1 MNLVEMITGQLS
13 NDAVLGSLGS
23 LIGADS
29 RQTKSATAA
38 AVPALLSG
46 LSKLASTDNGAGQ
59 IASALGGLD
68 MGMLGNL
75 AGLFGGSNASRA
87 ADMGGSLLGSL
98 FGNAGTSM
106 LVNALASFLGMKPG
120 MTKTLLTYLA
130 PVVLGQVASSFKGGK
145 IDARGVQSL
154 LSSQASNITG
164 ALPKGLSLGDFV
176 SAATG
181 AVAGGGHHDERRGEE
196 RRSTH
201 VDHSHSHSQ
210 TRREPEPT
218 GSGFPAWLPLLL
230 LPLLGLGAW
239 WYMNNSAKKPAGNQM
254 AAPNVQMPR
263 SVEPAREIEV
273 KPADSGLELPANLGD
288 AVKIGEDL
296 TGLFGSLTKTL
307 GGVTDAASAES
318 IVPTLKD
325 LLPTLTSIKDR
336 TAALPDAGRAAVK
349 ETVGKGMGSLTGLI
363 EKVMAIPGVGEI
375 LGPVVNPM
383 VEVLK
388 ALGV

>member
-13 NDAVLGSLGS
+13 NEAVLGSLGS

-38 AVPALLSG
+38 AVPALLGG
-46 LSKLASTDNGAGQ
+46 LAKLASSDNGAGQ

-75 AGLFGGSNASRA
+75 AGLFGGSNASKA

-130 PVVLGQVASSFKGGK
+130 PVVLGQLAGTFKGGK

-181 AVAGGGHHDERRGEE
+181 AVAGGGHHDERR
-196 RRSTH
+196 STH
-201 VDHSHSHSQ
+201 ADHSHSHSQ
-210 TRREPEPT
+210 TRREPEPA

-263 SVEPAREIEV
+263 AAEPAREIEV
-273 KPADSGLELPANLGD
+273 KPADTGLELPANLGD

-296 TGLFGSLTKTL
+296 TGLFGTLTKTL

-318 IVPTLKD
+318 VVPSLKD

-349 ETVGKGMGSLTGLI
+349 ETVGKGMGSLTELI
-363 EKVMAIPGVGEI
+363 EKVMAIPGVGAI

>member
-13 NDAVLGSLGS
+13 NEAVLGSLGS

-38 AVPALLSG
+38 AVPALLGG
-46 LSKLASTDNGAGQ
+46 LAKLASSDNGAGQ

-75 AGLFGGSNASRA
+75 AGLFGGSNASKA

-130 PVVLGQVASSFKGGK
+130 PVVLGQLAGTFKGGK

-181 AVAGGGHHDERRGEE
+181 AVAGGGHHDERR
-196 RRSTH
+196 STH
-201 VDHSHSHSQ
+201 ADHSHSHSQ
-210 TRREPEPT
+210 TRREPEPA

-263 SVEPAREIEV
+263 AVEPAREIEV
-273 KPADSGLELPANLGD
+273 KPADTGLELPANLGD

-296 TGLFGSLTKTL
+296 TGLFGTLTKTL

-318 IVPTLKD
+318 VVPSLKD

-349 ETVGKGMGSLTGLI
+349 ETVGKGMGSLTELI
-363 EKVMAIPGVGEI
+363 EKVMAIPGVGAI

>member
-13 NDAVLGSLGS
+13 NEAVLGSLGS

-38 AVPALLSG
+38 AVPALLGG
-46 LSKLASTDNGAGQ
+46 LAKLASSDSGAGQ

-75 AGLFGGSNASRA
+75 AGLFGGSNASKA

-130 PVVLGQVASSFKGGK
+130 PVVLGQLAGTFKGGK

-181 AVAGGGHHDERRGEE
+181 AVAGGGHHDERR
-196 RRSTH
+196 STH
-201 VDHSHSHSQ
+201 ADHSHSHSQ
-210 TRREPEPT
+210 TRREPEPA

-263 SVEPAREIEV
+263 AVEPAREIEV
-273 KPADSGLELPANLGD
+273 KPADTGLELPANLGD

-296 TGLFGSLTKTL
+296 TGLFGTLTKTL

-318 IVPTLKD
+318 VVPSLKD

-349 ETVGKGMGSLTGLI
+349 ETVGKGMGSLTELI
-363 EKVMAIPGVGEI
+363 EKVMAIPGVGAI

>member
-1 MNLVEMITGQLS
+1 MNLVDMITGQLS

-46 LSKLASTDNGAGQ
+46 LAKLGATESGAGQ
-59 IASALGGLD
+59 IASALSGLD
-68 MGMLGNL
+68 TGMLGNL
-75 AGLFGGSNASRA
+75 AGLFGGSNASKA
-87 ADMGGSLLGSL
+87 ADIGGGLLGSL

-106 LVNALASFLGMKPG
+106 LVNALASFLGMKSG

-130 PVVLGQVASSFKGGK
+130 PVVLGQLASTFKGGK

-181 AVAGGGHHDERRGEE
+181 AVAGGGHHDERR
-196 RRSTH
+196 STH
-201 VDHSHSHSQ
+201 TDHSHSHSQ

-254 AAPNVQMPR
+254 PPPNVQMPR
-263 SVEPAREIEV
+263 PVDRAGEIEV
-273 KPADSGLELPANLGD
+273 KPDAGLTLPANLGD

-296 TGLFGSLTKTL
+296 TGLFGTLTKTL

-318 IVPTLKD
+318 AIPGLKD
-325 LLPTLTSIKDR
+325 LLPTLTSIQDR

-349 ETVGKGMGSLTGLI
+349 ETVGKGMGSLTSLI
-363 EKVMAIPGVGEI
+363 EKVMAIPGVGAI
-375 LGPVVNPM
+375 LEPVVGPM